1 MGLLIQIHSF
11 LRWILL
17 ILLLAA
23 IIKSLSGL
31 MSKRAYAPSDNKISL
46 FLMIS
51 AHTQLLVGL
60 VLYFI
65 SSKVMFNSGTM
76 QNNIARFFTVEH
88 STMMLIAIALI
99 TIGRISS
106 KKAVTD
112 AAKFKKAFWFFLI
125 ALLVIFAAIPWPFMQ
140 IAKDAAI
147 GWF

>member
-11 LRWILL
+11 LRWIVL

-31 MSKRAYAPSDNKISL
+31 LSKRAYAPSDNKISL
-46 FLMIS
+46 FLLIS

-60 VLYFI
+60 ALYFM

-106 KKAVTD
+106 KKAVSDT
-112 AAKFKKAFWFFLI
+112 AKFKKAFWFFLI